1 MRLLCLLLCGLLSGL
16 AQGQEAAEL
25 RVIQV
30 RADLPNLTIW
40 ANLPNDTPSEAG
52 QISVSVGERP
62 ATVTRID
69 HFRQTGQGV
78 AYIFL
83 VDISKSL
90 NPRQFAQIQRALHQW
105 VDGMSDDDR
114 AALMTF
120 GGEVKQTVDFTAD
133 HDRLNAAVEALAP
146 TDMETSLYQ
155 GLSEA
160 INLGRR
166 QDAELPNR
174 RAIVMLS
181 DGIDDSTAGMSVE
194 DVFRQSRE
202 YRVPIYSIGF
212 ASDPVNERKREGLK
226 VLGLLARQSGGY
238 FVQANAA
245 NLDEAYQRQQQRI
258 IQAYRIGVD
267 CAACEANGQLHHINV
282 TWSDGRST
290 LSDGLELRLL
300 PKAAPDKA
308 LFPEKMAGNQD
319 QAILVFAGGLLLF
332 FAALIWIYRQ
342 RLVRPPADEPQP
354 LHEPKK
360 SSAQSQKIENRLAV
374 RLTTVAGL
382 QKGKSH
388 QLDITER
395 ALLGRAGNCDLTL
408 EDDVEISGQ
417 HALLLRTA
425 GKLIIRD
432 LNSTNGTLVNGV
444 PIHNDYPLRNGD
456 LLLLGRTE
464 LRIEFA
470 DS

>member
-25 RVIQV
+25 RVIQA

-40 ANLPNDTPSEAG
+40 AHLPNDTPSEAG

-69 HFRQTGQGV
+69 HFRQTDQGV

-120 GGEVKQTVDFTAD
+120 GGEVKQPVDFTAD

-146 TDMETSLYQ
+146 TDMETSLYR
-155 GLSEA
+155 GLSAA

-166 QDAELPNR
+166 QDEGLPDR

-226 VLGLLARQSGGY
+226 VLGLLSRQSGGY

-245 NLDEAYQRQQQRI
+245 SLDDAYRLQQQRI
-258 IQAYRIGVD
+258 IQAYRIGVA
-267 CAACEANGQLHHINV
+267 CAACEANGQLQPINV

-290 LSDGLELRLL
+290 LNDGLELRLL

-308 LFPEKMAGNQD
+308 LFPEKMVGNQG

-332 FAALIWIYRQ
+332 FAALIWLYRQ

-354 LHEPKK
+354 LPESKK
-360 SSAQSQKIENRLAV
+360 SSAQSPKSENRLTV

-382 QKGKSH
+382 HKGKSH
-388 QLDITER
+388 QLDIKER
-395 ALLGRAGNCDLTL
+395 ALLGRAGDCELTL
-408 EDDVEISGQ
+408 EDDVEISGH

-425 GKLIIRD
+425 SKLIIRD